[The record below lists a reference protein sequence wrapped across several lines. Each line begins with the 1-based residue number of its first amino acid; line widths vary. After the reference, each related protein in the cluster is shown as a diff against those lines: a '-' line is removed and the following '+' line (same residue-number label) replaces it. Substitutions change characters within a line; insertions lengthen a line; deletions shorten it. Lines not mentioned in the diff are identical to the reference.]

1 MLFVSRC
8 HNSTVVTQS
17 VMRLLS
23 DPWGIPVVD
32 FHDRE
37 LLDGPQIPVLVQA
50 FASRGS
56 QLIAKADS
64 HRSDGMTYD
73 R

>member
-1 MLFVSRC
+1 MW
-8 HNSTVVTQS
+8 
-17 VMRLLS
+17 LLS

-32 FHDRE
+32 SHDRE

-50 FASRGS
+50 FASRRS
-56 QLIAKADS
+56 QLIVKADS